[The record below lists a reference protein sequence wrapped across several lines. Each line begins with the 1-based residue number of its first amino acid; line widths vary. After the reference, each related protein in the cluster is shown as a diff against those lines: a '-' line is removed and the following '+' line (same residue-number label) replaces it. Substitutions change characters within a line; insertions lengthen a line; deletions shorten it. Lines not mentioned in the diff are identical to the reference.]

1 VHAHIVE
8 GVGAVAG
15 ATALVLVRVIWLI
28 AFAIEDDAR
37 WRRFRNLALF
47 AVFLL
52 LAVAAGWWL
61 LADGGVHVLLHDFEP
76 TGVAKS
82 RATS

>member
-47 AVFLL
+47 GVFLL
-52 LAVAAGWWL
+52 LAIASAAGWWL
-61 LADGGVHVLLHDFEP
+61 LGDGGLQILTHQLGGPSGAEL
-76 TGVAKS
+76 G
-82 RATS
+82 